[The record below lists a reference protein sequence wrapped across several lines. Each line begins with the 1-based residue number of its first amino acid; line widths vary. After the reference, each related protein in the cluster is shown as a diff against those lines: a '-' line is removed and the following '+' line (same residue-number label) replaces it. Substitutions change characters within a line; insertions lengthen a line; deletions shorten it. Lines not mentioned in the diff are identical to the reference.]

1 MPGPRATASGAAMSS
16 AERLGIGGMLV
27 VAFGLRLWNL
37 GTLSLVGDE
46 GHQALAVAGILKH
59 GIPLVPAGT
68 IYLRGGPYLYV
79 EALVAALGGGVSPLT
94 LRLPSALFGTL
105 AILMVFLLARLLK
118 GPRVAFIAAFLTACS
133 LWELEMSRYA
143 RMYTLLQLAYL
154 GTAWAFVRGY
164 VRGEPGARLLT
175 FAWALLA
182 ILTHQLGLFVLCWF
196 ALPLALPPESL
207 PADLRPGRGKLRLLL
222 LPVLALGA
230 LWLVFH
236 QIEGRLLIR
245 GLEPAPMP
253 GVAPHAPGVLGQAH
267 HFLHDHLLVPPFL
280 LALERRSTDP
290 GVVGLALGILT
301 VSALAVLPGL
311 VRPGKRLLGLGA
323 LVVLAL
329 AFANLIGFA
338 LAVLAIL
345 LVLFPGA
352 AAAIR
357 QRPLWPAFAGSLA
370 LAVLWGGFL
379 IFQPAA
385 RDPGFGGPRPIAEV
399 LGGYP
404 PVAQRV
410 LSWFLAGWPVMTLV
424 VLITLAAMLIRF
436 SADRRRTSSLLLP
449 GFVILPLLATCIS
462 REIHNESRYHF
473 HMYPF
478 ILIGFAVAIDLAARV
493 VAEGLD
499 SLTAILGQSFRTKPL
514 ATGLLATLFALAGS
528 PDLAPGA
535 IALFVSRDYT
545 TPVDPIRSVLSWRP
559 YATFHQD
566 HEGPALHVLAEL
578 APGDRVVVSGPTY
591 WASIYDY
598 YLGGRVNYAVTER
611 PERLLKDGHVVH
623 HVTGARC
630 ITSPAELDSM
640 LAAESSHRIWIL
652 GDLNLLR
659 NTNRHFSPPMKRA
672 LARLLLPPLFLGRDH
687 DTVVARLDPR
697 PKALGVAE

>member
-1 MPGPRATASGAAMSS
+1 
-16 AERLGIGGMLV
+16 
-27 VAFGLRLWNL
+27 
-37 GTLSLVGDE
+37 
-46 GHQALAVAGILKH
+46 
-59 GIPLVPAGT
+59 
-68 IYLRGGPYLYV
+68 
-79 EALVAALGGGVSPLT
+79 
-94 LRLPSALFGTL
+94 
-105 AILMVFLLARLLK
+105 
-118 GPRVAFIAAFLTACS
+118 
-133 LWELEMSRYA
+133 
-143 RMYTLLQLAYL
+143 
-154 GTAWAFVRGY
+154 
-164 VRGEPGARLLT
+164 
-175 FAWALLA
+175 
-182 ILTHQLGLFVLCWF
+182 
-196 ALPLALPPESL
+196 
-207 PADLRPGRGKLRLLL
+207 

>member
-1 MPGPRATASGAAMSS
+1 MPGPRASASGAAMSS
-16 AERLGIGGMLV
+16 AERLGIAGMLL

-37 GTLSLVGDE
+37 GSLGLVGDE
-46 GHQALAVAGILKH
+46 GHQALAVAGILKY
-59 GIPLVPAGT
+59 GYPLVPAGT

-79 EALVAALGGGVSPLT
+79 EALFAALGGGVSPLT

-164 VRGEPGARLLT
+164 VRGELRARLLT
-175 FAWALLA
+175 FAWAALA

-207 PADLRPGRGKLRLLL
+207 PADLRQGRGKLRLLT
-222 LPVLALGA
+222 PVLALGA
-230 LWLVFH
+230 FWLVYH
-236 QIEGRLLIR
+236 QIQARLLIR
-245 GLEPAPMP
+245 GLASAPSPSVAPPAP
-253 GVAPHAPGVLGQAH
+253 GFLGQAH
-267 HFLHDHLLVPPFL
+267 EFLHDHVLVPPFL

-290 GVVGLALGILT
+290 AVVGLALGILT
-301 VSALAVLPGL
+301 VSAMVVLPGL
-311 VRPGKRLLGLGA
+311 IRPGKRLLTLGA

-338 LAVLAIL
+338 LAVIAIL
-345 LVLFPGA
+345 MVLFPGA

-370 LAVLWGGFL
+370 LAILWSGFL

-385 RDPGFGGPRPIAEV
+385 RDPGWGGPRPIAEV

-410 LSWFLAGWPVMTLV
+410 LSWFLAGWPVMTVV

-436 SADRRRTSSLLLP
+436 CADRRRTSSLLLP
-449 GFVILPLLATCIS
+449 GLVILPLIATCLS

-478 ILIGFAVAIDLAARV
+478 ILIAFAVAIDLAARA

-499 SLTAILGQSFRTKPL
+499 TLTAILGQSFRTKPL
-514 ATGLLATLFALAGS
+514 ATGLLAVLFALAGS

-566 HEGPALHVLAEL
+566 HEGPALHVRAEL
-578 APGDRVVVSGPTY
+578 APGDLVVVSGPTY
-591 WASIYDY
+591 WTSIYDY
-598 YLGGRVNYAVTER
+598 YLGGRVNFAVTER
-611 PERLLKDGHVVH
+611 PERLFRNGHVVH
-623 HVTGARC
+623 HVTGVRC
-630 ITSPAELDSM
+630 LTSPAELDSM
-640 LAAESSHRIWIL
+640 LVAESGHRIWIL
-652 GDLNLLR
+652 GDLNLLG
-659 NTNRHFSPPMKRA
+659 NTNRHFTPPMKQV
-672 LARLLLPPLFLGRDH
+672 LTKLLLPPLYLGRDH
-687 DTVVARLDPR
+687 ITVVSRLDPR
-697 PKALGVAE
+697 PKAKGVAE